1 MGVRVIMANPENR
14 IFCRLDGLTPG
25 AREQKRLTT
34 LKELDLLA
42 VETVALFD
50 EATQIAAR
58 FLDAPICIL
67 GFMTLDQVQIKSA
80 VGLSTV
86 GLMNPLAQLRQLPR
100 QEGFC
105 TYVVETHQ
113 VLAIHDTRTN
123 PVFSSS
129 LLVQHYGISA
139 YLGAPLFAAD
149 GQCLGT
155 LAVMDWEP
163 RDFTTRDKEFLAI
176 TARWCM
182 SEYERNHVLKEHP
195 TSSLQRLSKP
205 SLTEPDNQ
213 EQKPNFIADSWGV
226 NSLCDHFSSM
236 VSLKVKLLTQLTQEL
251 RTPLTSVMGMA
262 SVLNRQVYGPL
273 TSKQK
278 EYLEIIHHSG
288 QHLVSLVDEIVALNV
303 LDEISEQLDLT
314 SVDIDMLCQQA
325 IHSLFKIA
333 NQRQQQIRLSVE
345 PGSRIWL
352 LDKNKVRQI
361 LYHLVFSVIHSAQT
375 GSEIRIHVSRRNDKL
390 NIAVWVFHPWLGDSL
405 PRIYEGIASLSTTD
419 SATGSDILETS
430 LTMDKL
436 KSSEFTASDYQL
448 PDNPLYSSPAAWATL
463 ALTQEQNQKPW
474 NHDSREALGLL
485 LSCKLAELHKGQISI
500 EGSLESGYRY
510 VVSLPQLELP

>member
-1 MGVRVIMANPENR
+1 MARLENR
-14 IFCRLDGLTPG
+14 IFCRLDGLTPA
-25 AREQKRLTT
+25 AREQKRLAT
-34 LKELDLLA
+34 LRELDLLIA
-42 VETVALFD
+42 ETVAVFD
-50 EATQIAAR
+50 EATQTVAR

-67 GFMTLDQVQIKSA
+67 GFLTLDQLQIKSA

-86 GLMNPLAQLRQLPR
+86 GLMNTLAQLRQLPR
-100 QEGFC
+100 QESFC

-113 VLAIHDTRTN
+113 VLAIQDTRTN
-123 PVFSSS
+123 PVFSRS

-139 YLGAPLFAAD
+139 YLGAPLLTAD

-163 RDFTTRDKEFLAI
+163 RDFTAKDKEFLAI

-182 SEYERNHVLKEHP
+182 SEFERNHVLKHP
-195 TSSLQRLSKP
+195 TRSLQRLSKP
-205 SLTEPDNQ
+205 SITEPDDNQ
-213 EQKPNFIADSWGV
+213 PQEPNFLAGSWGTV
-226 NSLCDHFSSM
+226 NSLSDHLSSM
-236 VSLKVKLLTQLTQEL
+236 MSLKVKLLTQLTQEL

-288 QHLVSLVDEIVALNV
+288 QHLVSLVDEIVALSV
-303 LDEISEQLDLT
+303 LDETSEQLDLT

-333 NQRQQQIRLSVE
+333 NQRQQEIRLSVE

-352 LDKNKVRQI
+352 LDKDKVRQI

-375 GSEIRIHVSRRNDKL
+375 ESEIRIHVSRRNDKL

-405 PRIYEGIASLSTTD
+405 PGIYEGIASLSTTD

-448 PDNPLYSSPAAWATL
+448 PDNPLYSSPAAWA
-463 ALTQEQNQKPW
+463 ALVLMQEQNQKPW

-485 LSCKLAELHKGQISI
+485 MSCKLAELHKGQISV

-510 VVSLPQLELP
+510 VVSLPQLELAQKRL